1 MAVKTYRAEMRF
13 EVLEFQADSEEEA
26 DEKIHE
32 MLDLLGAH
40 DVKLNWENVWWDL
53 YELV

>member
-1 MAVKTYRAEMRF
+1 MAINTYRAEMRF
-13 EVLEFQADSEEEA
+13 EVLEFQAENEEEA
-26 DEKIHE
+26 NEKINE

-40 DVKLNWENVWWDL
+40 DVKLNWENVSWDL